1 MMTMARKIRA
11 VLLYVAALTSALY
24 IHAYALHLDEEEQT
38 DLRVRTV
45 HQQA

>member
-1 MMTMARKIRA
+1 MTMARKIRA